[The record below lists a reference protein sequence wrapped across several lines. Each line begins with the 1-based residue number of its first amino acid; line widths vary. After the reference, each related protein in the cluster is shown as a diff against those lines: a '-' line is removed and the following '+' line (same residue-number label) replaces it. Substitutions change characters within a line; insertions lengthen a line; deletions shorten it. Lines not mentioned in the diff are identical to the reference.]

1 MNIIAVIPAR
11 YASTRFPGKPLAMLQ
26 GKTIIQHVY
35 DRVLDSNIFKDV
47 IVATD
52 DVRIANE
59 VIGFEGKFKMTST
72 QHQSGSDRIAEV
84 IEKMD
89 CNVVFNIQG
98 DEPMIDKKT
107 LADLVSAFRDKDVQ
121 AASLMTI
128 ILNPEDLDNPN
139 IVKVVTGVNGNA
151 LYFSRARIPFDRDA
165 NQNPDYYRHIGVYAY
180 RKQTLL
186 DYVKLPPS
194 KLEKIEKLEQLR
206 LLENNIPIRMVVT
219 SYQGMG
225 IDTPEDLIK
234 AEAILS
240 GN

>member
-1 MNIIAVIPAR
+1 
-11 YASTRFPGKPLAMLQ
+11 MLQ

-47 IVATD
+47 IIATD

-59 VIGFEGKFKMTST
+59 IIGFEGKFKMTSPN
-72 QHQSGSDRIAEV
+72 HPSGSDRIAEI

-107 LADLVSAFRDKDVQ
+107 LADLVNAFRDATVQ
-121 AASLMTI
+121 AASLMTPI
-128 ILNPEDLDNPN
+128 TNQEDLLNPNV
-139 IVKVVTGVNGNA
+139 VKVVTDINDNA
-151 LYFSRARIPFDRDA
+151 LYFSRSLIPFDRDA
-165 NQNPDYYRHIGVYAY
+165 NQKPEYYRHIGVYAY

-186 DYVKLPPS
+186 DYIKLPQS
-194 KLEKIEKLEQLR
+194 ILEKIEKLEQLR
-206 LLENNIPIRMVVT
+206 FLENGIPIRMVKT
-219 SYQGMG
+219 AYQGMG

-234 AEAILS
+234 VENLLS
-240 GN
+240 KE